1 MVPKLI
7 RGSSFKGAAGYL
19 LQDIGADTR
28 TRVAWTE
35 VRNIASSNPQTA
47 WRVMAATAMD
57 AERLKDNAGI
67 KATGRRS
74 AQSVLHLV
82 LSWHPE
88 EAERLD
94 REQMLAAAEGALKA
108 IGASDR
114 QALII
119 AHNDSAHPHIHL
131 LINRVSPRDGRM
143 LSSSKEKL
151 KLSKW
156 AQCYEE
162 ERGKIYCEDRVL
174 NNESRERGEFTR
186 AAKGIPWQI
195 MKAERLAREAA
206 NDNPNKTEQIREKL
220 RARMAVVGRSMR
232 MTISRHRREWQ
243 TLEDGYRGQRR
254 EIAQSFAKARL
265 RSREAIIQEFRP
277 LWRDN
282 RRREQEDL
290 ARLTQGER
298 SLLGRAR
305 SVLRTIGQWRSVL
318 EGDRIHG
325 ASLIW
330 NSMFSAEARKQIL
343 LEEHARRRTAIQNR
357 QHQAIRREVLPIHT
371 EHRLRLHSAAKSFIA
386 ERSSIVLAH
395 SADRAKLRAQWSALR
410 QERAQA
416 YAQLHASHEHRE
428 TFKQAA
434 SGESYF
440 DKLRAMAKARR
451 EKAPEQS
458 NERRRGREQERD

>member
-28 TRVAWTE
+28 ARVAWTE
-35 VRNIASSNPQTA
+35 VRNLASSSPQTA

-57 AERLKDNAGI
+57 AERLKENAGI
-67 KATGRRS
+67 KATGRKS

-88 EAERLD
+88 EAEHLE

-156 AQCYEE
+156 AQRYEE

-174 NNESRERGEFTR
+174 NNEARERGEFTR

-206 NDNPNKTEQIREKL
+206 NDNPDKTQQIREKL
-220 RARMAVVGRSMR
+220 RARMVVVGRSMR
-232 MTISRHRREWQ
+232 STINRHRREWQ
-243 TLEDGYRGQRR
+243 ALEDGFRVQRR
-254 EIAQSFAKARL
+254 EIAQSFAKARV
-265 RSREAIIQEFRP
+265 RARELIVQEFRP

-290 ARLTQGER
+290 ARLAQDER

-305 SVLRTIGQWRSVL
+305 SVLRTIGHWRSIL
-318 EGDRIHG
+318 EGDRIQG

-343 LEEHARRRTAIQNR
+343 QEEHAMRRAAMQNR
-357 QHQAIRREVLPIHT
+357 QRQAIRREVLPIHA
-371 EHRLRLHSAAKSFIA
+371 EHRLRLHSAAKLFIA
-386 ERSSIVLAH
+386 ERSSLVLGH

-410 QERAQA
+410 QERAEA
-416 YAQLHASHEHRE
+416 YAQLRASHEHRE

-434 SGESYF
+434 SAESYF
-440 DKLRAMAKARR
+440 EKLKAMARAER
-451 EKAPEQS
+451 EKTAEQS
-458 NERRRGREQERD
+458 NTRGRDRGRERD

>member
-28 TRVAWTE
+28 ARVAWTE
-35 VRNIASSNPQTA
+35 VRNLASSSPQTA

-57 AERLKDNAGI
+57 AERLKENAGI
-67 KATGRRS
+67 KATGRKS

-88 EAERLD
+88 EAEHLD

-119 AHNDSAHPHIHL
+119 AHSDSAHPHIHL

-156 AQCYEE
+156 AQRYEE

-174 NNESRERGEFTR
+174 NNEARERGEFTR

-206 NDNPNKTEQIREKL
+206 NDNPDKTQQIREKL
-220 RARMAVVGRSMR
+220 RARMVVVGRSMR
-232 MTISRHRREWQ
+232 STINRHRREWQ
-243 TLEDGYRGQRR
+243 ALEDGFRVQRR
-254 EIAQSFAKARL
+254 EIAQSFAKARV
-265 RSREAIIQEFRP
+265 RARELIVQEFRP

-290 ARLTQGER
+290 ARLAQDER

-305 SVLRTIGQWRSVL
+305 SVLRTIGHWRSIL
-318 EGDRIHG
+318 EGDRIQG

-343 LEEHARRRTAIQNR
+343 QEEHAMRRAAMQNR
-357 QHQAIRREVLPIHT
+357 QRQAIRREVLPIHA
-371 EHRLRLHSAAKSFIA
+371 EHRLRLHSAAKLFIA
-386 ERSSIVLAH
+386 ERSSLVLGH

-410 QERAQA
+410 QERAEA
-416 YAQLHASHEHRE
+416 YAQLRASHEHRE

-434 SGESYF
+434 SAESYF
-440 DKLRAMAKARR
+440 EKLKAMARAER
-451 EKAPEQS
+451 EKTAEQS
-458 NERRRGREQERD
+458 NTRGRDRGRERD